1 MRSKEDVIS
10 IIRSYCLA
18 NDGDEATTDLLLAVG
33 AEILGV
39 SAEEMQ
45 KRLAWSD
52 RESDVPDQEGGR
64 EQDRFTKRLSDGQVV
79 MDCQKCEADWTA
91 KHGKPLEQCTA
102 LYCRNRCK
110 DRLADYEDAETIVPI
125 SDKVCPKEVGP
136 AKQLGRC
143 VLLDWDTLNG
153 QMLRDWSMETFGH
166 HVEAYVGS
174 LENYP
179 AESVFLTL
187 EGLRKEDFAAFK
199 ALHDEADADGLFCP
213 ELEFSTENVCEMP
226 CSVTWHI
233 LSKVFAAACGLQSV
247 AYAVGTDDGAT
258 SSASTWGFLRAFP
271 SD

>member
-10 IIRSYCLA
+10 IIIRSYCLA

-52 RESDVPDQEGGR
+52 RESDVPNQEDGH
-64 EQDRFTKRLSDGQVV
+64 EQDRFTKRLPDGQAI

-153 QMLRDWSMETFGH
+153 QMLR
-166 HVEAYVGS
+166 
-174 LENYP
+174 
-179 AESVFLTL
+179 
-187 EGLRKEDFAAFK
+187 EGCE
-199 ALHDEADADGLFCP
+199 P
-213 ELEFSTENVCEMP
+213 ELLACTEYDSGTHDMLTTVYDIGRDDPVVVHHHCEFADTEREENRD
-226 CSVTWHI
+226 
-233 LSKVFAAACGLQSV
+233 AQ
-247 AYAVGTDDGAT
+247 
-258 SSASTWGFLRAFP
+258 
-271 SD
+271 

>member
-1 MRSKEDVIS
+1 M
-10 IIRSYCLA
+10 
-18 NDGDEATTDLLLAVG
+18 
-33 AEILGV
+33 
-39 SAEEMQ
+39 
-45 KRLAWSD
+45 
-52 RESDVPDQEGGR
+52 
-64 EQDRFTKRLSDGQVV
+64 
-79 MDCQKCEADWTA
+79 
-91 KHGKPLEQCTA
+91 
-102 LYCRNRCK
+102 
-110 DRLADYEDAETIVPI
+110 
-125 SDKVCPKEVGP
+125 
-136 AKQLGRC
+136 GRC

-247 AYAVGTDDGAT
+247 AYAVGTDDGAILMEK
-258 SSASTWGFLRAFP
+258 SPWSELKSKRRN
-271 SD
+271 